1 MIPRTCYAKSGGLSI
16 AYQVAGD
23 GPIDIVLVQ
32 GFVSHV
38 ELAWETPAFAP
49 LYQRLAAIGRLIVF
63 DKRGVGLSD
72 RTTRLPTLEERM
84 DDVRA
89 VMDAAGS
96 ERAALVG
103 ISEGGPMS
111 LLFSATY
118 PERTTALVLWASFA
132 RVSWAP
138 DYPIGVES
146 QTSEAAYQYIER
158 RWGEGAVLR
167 RLVMQ
172 DAPDDPTVQ
181 RILARYERNSA
192 TPLSAVAA
200 LRFAVETD
208 VRHILSTVSVPTL
221 VVHHSGDPFVP
232 AVHGRYLTAHI
243 PGARLAEFP
252 GDLHLS
258 AAGAD
263 APLIDAVEEFL
274 TGERPR
280 QPVDRVLKTIL
291 FTDIVGST
299 QRAAEIGDRRWRA
312 LLDAHDAMVRR
323 EIARARGREVKTT
336 GDGFLAAFDGP
347 ARAIGCAQAIG
358 AQARG
363 LGLEVRAGLHT
374 GECEIR
380 GDDLAGIAVHIG
392 ARVAALA
399 APGEILT
406 TATVRDLVVGA
417 GIEFAERGV
426 GDLKGV
432 PGEWRILAVRG

>member
-1 MIPRTCYAKSGGLSI
+1 MVPQTRYARSGGLSI

-49 LYQRLAAIGRLIVF
+49 IYERLASIGRLVVF

-72 RTTRLPTLEERM
+72 RTAGLPTLEERM

-96 ERAALVG
+96 ERAALIG

-132 RVSWAP
+132 RVAWAP
-138 DYPIGVES
+138 DHPIGVVP
-146 QTSEAAYQYIER
+146 QVSEAAYRYIEK

-167 RLVMQ
+167 RLVAQ
-172 DAPDDPTVQ
+172 DAPDHPGVLQ
-181 RILARYERNSA
+181 MLARYERNAA
-192 TPLSAVAA
+192 TPSSAVAA
-200 LRFAVETD
+200 LRFGVETD
-208 VRHILSTVSVPTL
+208 VRHILSAIAVPTL
-221 VVHHSGDPFVP
+221 IVHHSGDPFVP
-232 AVHGRYLTAHI
+232 AAHGCYLAAHI
-243 PGARLAEFP
+243 PGAQLAEFP
-252 GDLHLS
+252 GDIHLS
-258 AAGAD
+258 VVGGD

-274 TGERPR
+274 TGERRPH
-280 QPVDRVLKTIL
+280 PVDRVLKTVL

-323 EIARARGREVKTT
+323 EIARAHGREVKTT
-336 GDGFLAAFDGP
+336 GDGFFAAFDGP

-363 LGLEVRAGLHT
+363 LGLEVRVGLHT

-399 APGEILT
+399 APGEILAT
-406 TATVRDLVVGA
+406 GTVRDLVTGA
-417 GIEFAERGV
+417 GIEFAERGTQA
-426 GDLKGV
+426 LKGV
-432 PGEWRILAVRG
+432 PGEWPILAVRS